1 MNFFDGAD
9 YLAPGRLWFLLVVPV
24 LVTLY
29 VVLQRRRS
37 RQAVRFTNVAL
48 IDAVVKRQVNWVQQV
63 AVVLAL
69 LTLSF
74 GIVLFAR
81 PTKVL
86 QVPLSLDSE
95 VTVVLTIDTS
105 LSMSAT
111 DVQPDRIGA
120 AKQTA
125 KDFIQQLPANF
136 KVGIVSFSRVA
147 TVDVPPTKDHEAA
160 VRAVE
165 GLQLSEYTA
174 TGEGIYSAL
183 AVIEQDLA
191 SIGQQTDTKPP
202 AFMVLISDGA
212 RTIGRSQVSAAE
224 AAKADRIPIYT
235 VALGTPTATI
245 RTQGQTIP
253 VPVEIAQLQE
263 VAQISG
269 GRSYVAETPKDLVTA
284 YSSVG
289 KQISYVTRRGD
300 ATSEY
305 MGVLVLLAL
314 LSTGA
319 GLSVAARWP

>member
-1 MNFFDGAD
+1 MNFFDSAD
-9 YLAPGRLWFLLVVPV
+9 YLAPGRLWLLLVLPV
-24 LVTLY
+24 LAAAYL
-29 VVLQRRRS
+29 VLQRRKN

-48 IDAVVKRQVNWVQQV
+48 IDVVIKRQVNWMQQV

-69 LTLSF
+69 LTLAL

-81 PTKVL
+81 PTNLL

-111 DVQPDRIGA
+111 DVPPDRIGA

-125 KDFIQQLPANF
+125 KDFIQQLPVNF
-136 KVGIVSFSRVA
+136 KVGVVSFSRVA
-147 TVDVPPTKDHEAA
+147 TVEIPPTKDHEAA
-160 VRAVE
+160 MRAVE
-165 GLQLSEYTA
+165 ALQLSEYTA
-174 TGEGIYSAL
+174 TGEGIFSAL

-191 SIGQQTDTKPP
+191 SIQQQQDTKPP

-212 RTIGRSQVSAAE
+212 RTIGRSQVSAAQ

-245 RTQGQTIP
+245 RTQGQTIA
-253 VPVEIAQLQE
+253 VPVEIAQLQQ

-269 GRSYVAETPKDLVTA
+269 GRSYVAETPRDLGKA

-289 KQISYVTRRGD
+289 RQTSYVTRRGD

-305 MGVLVLLAL
+305 MGGLVVLAL